1 MSLACYLCVE
11 RPPPGDLR
19 SHLLYH
25 HLIENDEALPSII
38 NLSLSRKK
46 SIETQTTVT
55 WISEFEYFDNRKRH
69 NSESNG
75 PIDIQETK
83 KSING
88 KCQRQRIMQSSKRN
102 RRNPNDTSHIPLTKR
117 RNLAEKTA
125 SSDEHI
131 QKEIK
136 ECFASSEEDQ
146 ISISQCHEGF
156 PRVAEETASNLKIR
170 TIENKEKENNTT
182 EVTPM
187 IHSDSDSDIIPQL
200 NITRLLQDSTQERVM
215 ETKTPSTQNKE
226 IKVGCERKI
235 EDEGWHNA
243 CETERGIDNDMD
255 ITVDSDSF
263 IGKPDEFQDKTKTTI
278 VHDFIED
285 TNIQNMQISIE
296 NGKDRSE
303 IPRVEEEFDGQPSI
317 LKNLMS
323 QGSLS
328 IIKPPGEDESQIS
341 VLIENK
347 QENFTCETE
356 DKSLKINNLG
366 NSISITRIP
375 SKVDNAAE
383 NAAETNDKPSNKTC
397 PDFDIA
403 FYSDEEEE
411 NE

>member
-1 MSLACYLCVE
+1 MSVSCYLCVE

-38 NLSLSRKK
+38 GLSRKK

-55 WISEFEYFDNRKRH
+55 WVSEFEYYDNRKRH

-75 PIDIQETK
+75 LIDLQEIK
-83 KSING
+83 KSKNG
-88 KCQRQRIMQSSKRN
+88 NCQRQKIIQSSKRN
-102 RRNPNDTSHIPLTKR
+102 RRYPNNTPHILFAKR
-117 RNLAEKTA
+117 QKLAEKTP

-131 QKEIK
+131 QKKIK
-136 ECFASSEEDQ
+136 ECFTGSEEDQ
-146 ISISQCHEGF
+146 ISISHEEF
-156 PRVAEETASNLKIR
+156 PGISEKTTSKLKIR

-187 IHSDSDSDIIPQL
+187 NHSDNNPQSK
-200 NITRLLQDSTQERVM
+200 NTRLLQDSTQESGM
-215 ETKTPSTQNKE
+215 ETKIHSTQNRD
-226 IKVGCERKI
+226 INVGCEEKI
-235 EDEGWHNA
+235 ESEDESWHNEN
-243 CETERGIDNDMD
+243 ETERGIDNDMD

-263 IGKPDEFQDKTKTTI
+263 IDKPEEFPDKTQTEI
-278 VHDFIED
+278 VHDLIKD
-285 TNIQNMQISIE
+285 TNNQNMQTPIE
-296 NGKDRSE
+296 NEKDRSE

-328 IIKPPGEDESQIS
+328 IIKPSGKDESQIS

-347 QENFTCETE
+347 QENFICETE

-375 SKVDNAAE
+375 SNVDNAAE

-403 FYSDEEEE
+403 FYSDEESEEE